1 MKILLLIIILVFSF
15 LAYSVSSD
23 NSYNII
29 IKDRIKVMGHNG
41 VIFEYKNKQFMAIE
55 NMTATR
61 MDK

>member
-1 MKILLLIIILVFSF
+1 MKILLLIIILVSSL
-15 LAYSVSSD
+15 LAYYTTSD